1 MLRNAK
7 LDAVTQAAFIYL
19 LAEPEMTPKQKIKSN
34 LTTPERISN
43 DHGNTSRRDNLE
55 ITIDNLP
62 VGTQSGKADSSTANA
77 PRLVSRPASEDTQIP
92 LWKTSGTQVLR
103 DFISQSL
110 GRLGGAATFTGLSN
124 SKMPPVPVAFL
135 GAVSAGVCAGQL
147 LQHQIGNTTPAQ
159 KIGVG
164 LASVAAMVAGGVITG
179 YASMP
184 TVCMIASG
192 SLVAAIASIATRSAN
207 TLKSETD
214 SEVAP
219 ESGTHSDAET
229 HSASRNHRYPD
240 ENITLGIKILG
251 FTAAS
256 APFLIGSLV
265 NTSYWLN
272 HDANISTRNFSVLVE
287 ALTVE
292 LTKATISTVGISVNK
307 DALIFEEKF
316 KTAMMGLL
324 PYVIASVL
332 LNSVA
337 GGLLQAEL
345 RSDQFTNLVVPAL
358 VGALANCVKG
368 AANAAAARYV
378 SDPDAS
384 FLQASEQTTRPHQGF
399 QWPISEQ
406 LAPKVMLRYL
416 MISCRDSLFFGLK
429 KAGVHPDLANACAMA
444 VYASFAQFRELTFDL
459 MQGEGWSAPTIK
471 QGEQTVI

>member
-1 MLRNAK
+1 MNPKTGINANP
-7 LDAVTQAAFIYL
+7 Y
-19 LAEPEMTPKQKIKSN
+19 TPN
-34 LTTPERISN
+34 RISN
-43 DHGNTSRRDNLE
+43 DHGNTSTRDNLE
-55 ITIDNLP
+55 ITIDNTP
-62 VGTQSGKADSSTANA
+62 VGLRSGKGDSSTANP
-77 PRLVSRPASEDTQIP
+77 PRLVSRPASEDTPIP

-103 DFISQSL
+103 ELISQSL

-124 SKMPPVPVAFL
+124 SKMSPVPVALL

-147 LQHQIGNTTPAQ
+147 LQHQIGNATPAQ

-164 LASVAAMVAGGVITG
+164 VASVAAMVAGGVITG

-184 TVCMIASG
+184 MVCMIASG
-192 SLVAAIASIATRSAN
+192 YLVAAIASSATRSAN
-207 TLKSETD
+207 VSDGETD
-214 SEVAP
+214 P
-219 ESGTHSDAET
+219 EIEAASITDLDAVT
-229 HSASRNHRYPD
+229 QSASGNQRFSD
-240 ENITLGIKILG
+240 ENIRLGIKILG

-256 APFLIGSLV
+256 TPFLIGFLV
-265 NTSYWLN
+265 NPSYWLN
-272 HDANISTRNFSVLVE
+272 HDANVSTRNFSVLIE

-292 LTKATISTVGISVNK
+292 LTKATLSTVGISVNK
-307 DALIFEEKF
+307 DAMVFEEKF

-345 RSDQFTNLVVPAL
+345 RSDQFTSLIVPAL
-358 VGALANCVKG
+358 VGALANCIKG

-384 FLQASEQTTRPHQGF
+384 FLNASEQTTRPHQGL
-399 QWPISEQ
+399 QWPISKQ
-406 LAPKVMLRYL
+406 LTPKVMLRYL

-429 KAGVHPDLANACAMA
+429 KAGVHPDLANACSMA
-444 VYASFAQFRELTFDL
+444 VYAGFSQFRELTFDL

-471 QGEQTVI
+471 QVEQTVV

>member
-1 MLRNAK
+1 
-7 LDAVTQAAFIYL
+7 
-19 LAEPEMTPKQKIKSN
+19 MTPKQKIKSN
-34 LTTPERISN
+34 LDTPERISN
-43 DHGNTSRRDNLE
+43 NHGNKSLRENLE
-55 ITIDNLP
+55 ITINNP
-62 VGTQSGKADSSTANA
+62 PFGTQSGKADSYTANT
-77 PRLVSRPASEDTQIP
+77 PRLVSRPASEDTRIP

-103 DFISQSL
+103 EFISQSL
-110 GRLGGAATFTGLSN
+110 GRLAGAVTFTGLSN
-124 SKMPPVPVAFL
+124 SKMPPVPVIFL
-135 GAVSAGVCAGQL
+135 GAVSAGFCTGQL
-147 LQHQIGNTTPAQ
+147 LQHQIGNATPAQ

-192 SLVAAIASIATRSAN
+192 SLVAALASSAAKSAN
-207 TLKSETD
+207 TPKSETD
-214 SEVAP
+214 SEVAS
-219 ESGTHSDAET
+219 ESGTHSDSET
-229 HSASRNHRYPD
+229 NSESRNHRYSD
-240 ENITLGIKILG
+240 ENIRLGIKILG

-256 APFLIGSLV
+256 APFLIGFLV
-265 NTSYWLN
+265 NPSHWLN

-345 RSDQFTNLVVPAL
+345 RSDQFTNLIVPAL

-368 AANAAAARYV
+368 AANAAASRYV
-378 SDPDAS
+378 SDPGAS
-384 FLQASEQTTRPHQGF
+384 FLQANKQTTRPHQGF

-406 LAPKVMLRYL
+406 LTPKVMLRYL

-444 VYASFAQFRELTFDL
+444 VYAGFAQFRDISFDL
-459 MQGEGWSAPTIK
+459 MQGEGWTETGIKPGAPD
-471 QGEQTVI
+471 VV

>member
-1 MLRNAK
+1 MN
-7 LDAVTQAAFIYL
+7 
-19 LAEPEMTPKQKIKSN
+19 PKSN
-34 LTTPERISN
+34 INTNPYTPDRISN
-43 DHGNTSRRDNLE
+43 DHGNAPTPGKLE
-55 ITIDNLP
+55 ITLDNMPARLR
-62 VGTQSGKADSSTANA
+62 SGKADSSTLNS
-77 PRLVSRPASEDTQIP
+77 PRLVSRPASEDAQIP
-92 LWKTSGTQVLR
+92 LWKTSGTQSLR
-103 DFISQSL
+103 EFISQSL
-110 GRLGGAATFTGLSN
+110 GRLAGAAMFTGLRN
-124 SKMPPVPVAFL
+124 SKMPPAPVAFI

-147 LQHQIGNTTPAQ
+147 LQHQIGSASPAQ

-184 TVCMIASG
+184 TVCIIGVG
-192 SLVAAIASIATRSAN
+192 SLVAAIASSAARYPN
-207 TLKSETD
+207 ASNGETD
-214 SEVAP
+214 PEVEA

-229 HSASRNHRYPD
+229 HSESGNRRHSD
-240 ENITLGIKILG
+240 ENMMLGLKILS

-256 APFLIGSLV
+256 TPFLVGFLV
-265 NTSYWLN
+265 KPSYWLN
-272 HDANISTRNFSVLVE
+272 HDANISIRNFSVLVE

-292 LTKATISTVGISVNK
+292 LTKATVSTVGVSVHK
-307 DALIFEEKF
+307 DAMIFEEKF
-316 KTAMMGLL
+316 KAAMMGFL

-345 RSDQFTNLVVPAL
+345 RSDQFTNLIVPAL

-399 QWPISEQ
+399 QWPVSEQ

-416 MISCRDSLFFGLK
+416 MISCRDSLFFGLQ

-444 VYASFAQFRELTFDL
+444 VYASFAQFRDLTFDL
-459 MQGEGWSAPTIK
+459 MQGEGWSATTSEP
-471 QGEQTVI
+471 GSPARV

>member
-1 MLRNAK
+1 
-7 LDAVTQAAFIYL
+7 
-19 LAEPEMTPKQKIKSN
+19 MTPKSN
-34 LTTPERISN
+34 INANQPTPDRTSN
-43 DHGNTSRRDNLE
+43 DHGNTYTRDSLE
-55 ITIDNLP
+55 ITIDDPP
-62 VGTQSGKADSSTANA
+62 VGTRSGKAKSSKANS
-77 PRLVSRPASEDTQIP
+77 PRLVSRPASGDTPIP
-92 LWKTSGTQVLR
+92 LWKTSGTQALR
-103 DFISQSL
+103 EFISQSL
-110 GRLGGAATFTGLSN
+110 GRLGGAGTFTGLSN
-124 SKMPPVPVAFL
+124 SKMPPAPVAVL
-135 GAVSAGVCAGQL
+135 GAISAGFCAGQL
-147 LQHQIGNTTPAQ
+147 LQHQIGNATTAQ

-164 LASVAAMVAGGVITG
+164 VASVAAMVAGGVITG

-192 SLVAAIASIATRSAN
+192 YLVAAIASSATRSAN
-207 TLKSETD
+207 VSDGETD
-214 SEVAP
+214 RETDP
-219 ESGTHSDAET
+219 EIEAASITNLGAVTQ
-229 HSASRNHRYPD
+229 SASGNQRFSD
-240 ENITLGIKILG
+240 ENIRLGIKILG

-256 APFLIGSLV
+256 APFLIGFLA
-265 NTSYWLN
+265 NPSYWLN
-272 HDANISTRNFSVLVE
+272 HDVNVSIRNFSVLVE

-292 LTKATISTVGISVNK
+292 ITKATISTVGISVNK

-368 AANAAAARYV
+368 AANAAASRYI
-378 SDPDAS
+378 SDPEAS
-384 FLQASEQTTRPHQGF
+384 FLQASKQTTRPHQGF

-429 KAGVHPDLANACAMA
+429 KAGVHPDLANACSIA
-444 VYASFAQFRELTFDL
+444 VYAGFSQFRELTFDL
-459 MQGEGWSAPTIK
+459 MQGEGWSEPTIK
-471 QGEQTVI
+471 QGRPTVV

>member
-1 MLRNAK
+1 MNPKTSINANP
-7 LDAVTQAAFIYL
+7 Y
-19 LAEPEMTPKQKIKSN
+19 TPD
-34 LTTPERISN
+34 RISN
-43 DHGNTSRRDNLE
+43 DHGNTSTRDKLE
-55 ITIDNLP
+55 ITIDNTP
-62 VGTQSGKADSSTANA
+62 VGLRSGKADSSTASP
-77 PRLVSRPASEDTQIP
+77 PRLVSRPASEDTPIP

-103 DFISQSL
+103 ELISQSL

-124 SKMPPVPVAFL
+124 SKMSPVPVALL

-147 LQHQIGNTTPAQ
+147 LQHQIGNATPAQ

-192 SLVAAIASIATRSAN
+192 YLVAAIASSANRSAN
-207 TLKSETD
+207 VSDGETD
-214 SEVAP
+214 P
-219 ESGTHSDAET
+219 EIEAASITNSDAAT
-229 HSASRNHRYPD
+229 QSASGNQRYSD
-240 ENITLGIKILG
+240 ENIRLGIKIMG

-256 APFLIGSLV
+256 TPILIGFLV
-265 NTSYWLN
+265 NPSYWLN
-272 HDANISTRNFSVLVE
+272 HDANVSTRNFSVLVE

-292 LTKATISTVGISVNK
+292 LTKATISTIGISVNK
-307 DALIFEEKF
+307 DAMVFEEKF

-332 LNSVA
+332 LNSGA

-345 RSDQFTNLVVPAL
+345 RSDQFTSLIVPAL
-358 VGALANCVKG
+358 VGALANCIKG

-384 FLQASEQTTRPHQGF
+384 FLHASEQTTRSHQGL

-429 KAGVHPDLANACAMA
+429 KAGVHPDLANACSMA
-444 VYASFAQFRELTFDL
+444 VYAGFSQFRELTFDL
-459 MQGEGWSAPTIK
+459 MQGEGWSEPTIK
-471 QGEQTVI
+471 QRGPTVV

>member
-1 MLRNAK
+1 MNPKTSINANSS
-7 LDAVTQAAFIYL
+7 
-19 LAEPEMTPKQKIKSN
+19 TPD
-34 LTTPERISN
+34 RISN
-43 DHGNTSRRDNLE
+43 DHGNTSTRDKLE
-55 ITIDNLP
+55 ITIDNTP
-62 VGTQSGKADSSTANA
+62 VGLRSGKADSSTANP
-77 PRLVSRPASEDTQIP
+77 PRLVSRPASEDTPIP

-103 DFISQSL
+103 ELISQSL

-124 SKMPPVPVAFL
+124 SKMSPLPVALL

-147 LQHQIGNTTPAQ
+147 LQHQIGNATPAQ

-192 SLVAAIASIATRSAN
+192 YLVAAIASSATRSAN
-207 TLKSETD
+207 ISDGETD
-214 SEVAP
+214 PEIEVA
-219 ESGTHSDAET
+219 SITNLDAVT
-229 HSASRNHRYPD
+229 QSASGNQRFSD
-240 ENITLGIKILG
+240 EIIRLGIKILG

-256 APFLIGSLV
+256 TPFLIGFLV
-265 NTSYWLN
+265 NPSYWLN
-272 HDANISTRNFSVLVE
+272 HDANVSTRNFSVLVE

-292 LTKATISTVGISVNK
+292 LTKATLSTVGISVNK
-307 DALIFEEKF
+307 DAMVFEEKF
-316 KTAMMGLL
+316 KTAMMGFL

-345 RSDQFTNLVVPAL
+345 RSDQFTSLIVPAL
-358 VGALANCVKG
+358 VGALANCIKG

-384 FLQASEQTTRPHQGF
+384 FIEASEQTTRPGQGP
-399 QWPISEQ
+399 QWPISKQ

-429 KAGVHPDLANACAMA
+429 KAGVHPDLANACSMA
-444 VYASFAQFRELTFDL
+444 VYAGFSQFRELTFDL
-459 MQGEGWSAPTIK
+459 MQGEGWSIPTIK
-471 QGEQTVI
+471 QGEQTVV

>member
-1 MLRNAK
+1 
-7 LDAVTQAAFIYL
+7 
-19 LAEPEMTPKQKIKSN
+19 
-34 LTTPERISN
+34 
-43 DHGNTSRRDNLE
+43 
-55 ITIDNLP
+55 
-62 VGTQSGKADSSTANA
+62 
-77 PRLVSRPASEDTQIP
+77 
-92 LWKTSGTQVLR
+92 
-103 DFISQSL
+103 
-110 GRLGGAATFTGLSN
+110 
-124 SKMPPVPVAFL
+124 MPPLPVAFL
-135 GAVSAGVCAGQL
+135 GAVSAGYCTGQL

-192 SLVAAIASIATRSAN
+192 YLVAAIASSATRSAN
-207 TLKSETD
+207 ASDGETD
-214 SEVAP
+214 GETNP
-219 ESGTHSDAET
+219 EIELEPGTHSDAVT
-229 HSASRNHRYPD
+229 QSASGNHRYSD
-240 ENITLGIKILG
+240 ENIALGIKILG

-256 APFLIGSLV
+256 TPFLIGFLV
-265 NTSYWLN
+265 QPSYWLN

-292 LTKATISTVGISVNK
+292 ITKATLGTVGISVNK
-307 DALIFEEKF
+307 DAMIFEEKF
-316 KTAMMGLL
+316 KTAMMGFL

-345 RSDQFTNLVVPAL
+345 RSDQFTNLIVPAL
-358 VGALANCVKG
+358 VGALANCIKG

-384 FLQASEQTTRPHQGF
+384 FLQASEQTTRPHQGL
-399 QWPISEQ
+399 QWPISKQ

-429 KAGVHPDLANACAMA
+429 KAGVHPDLANACSMA
-444 VYASFAQFRELTFDL
+444 IYASFAQFREVTFDL
-459 MQGEGWSAPTIK
+459 MQGDGWSTATINPVAS
-471 QGEQTVI
+471 GIV